1 MNFWTAWLQMLCFTG
16 VITTFSALS
25 IILAAWIIDNDI
37 DEDEEDFIVTKDGEE
52 IKFNEDDQE

>member
-1 MNFWTAWLQMLCFTG
+1 MNFWTAWLQILCFTG
-16 VITTFSALS
+16 VVTTFSALS
-25 IILAAWIIDNDI
+25 IVLAAHIIDDDI

>member
-16 VITTFSALS
+16 VVTTFSALS
-25 IILAAWIIDNDI
+25 ILLAAHIIDNDI
-37 DEDEEDFIVTKDGEE
+37 DEDFIVTKDGEE